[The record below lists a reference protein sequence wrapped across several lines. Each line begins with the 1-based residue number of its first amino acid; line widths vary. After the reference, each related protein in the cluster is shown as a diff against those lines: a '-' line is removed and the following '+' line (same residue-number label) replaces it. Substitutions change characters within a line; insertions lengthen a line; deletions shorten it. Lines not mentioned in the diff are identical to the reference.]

1 MATYVTGRMVQ
12 DQSIDSNDLTQQAA
26 IPPGAVMSFA
36 MSAAPVGWLP
46 CDGAA
51 INRTTYSALFTVV
64 RTIHGVGDGSNT
76 FNVPDLR
83 GEFIRG
89 WDNGRAVDSG
99 RTFGTFQEGTYVR
112 TVMNEWLGNDGTGPG
127 GGIGQGFAN
136 ADEVYANSYNSGV
149 GAPPGARTAINTAWS
164 SFLDDNGMSAYQ
176 YITNIQGPNDTYI
189 KWIKHRPRNVALLY
203 CIKF

>member
-12 DQSIDSNDLTQQAA
+12 DETIDTNDLQLGAR

-46 CDGAA
+46 CDGSA
-51 INRTTYSALFTVV
+51 ISRTTYASLFAAV
-64 RTIHGVGDGSNT
+64 RTIHGAGDGSNT

-89 WDNGRAVDSG
+89 WDNGRAIDSG
-99 RTFGTFQEGTYVR
+99 RTFGTSQVAYAGQNTFYMYRDDGDSQTGSRGEVTAFSVNS
-112 TVMNEWLGNDGTGPG
+112 TAVMPQNSPNGTGYTQTVPTTPG
-127 GGIGQGFAN
+127 
-136 ADEVYANSYNSGV
+136 
-149 GAPPGARTAINTAWS
+149 
-164 SFLDDNGMSAYQ
+164 
-176 YITNIQGPNDTYI
+176 DT
-189 KWIKHRPRNVALLY
+189 RPRNIALLY

>member
-51 INRTTYSALFTVV
+51 INRTTYSALFNVV
-64 RTIHGVGDGSNT
+64 GTIHGIGDGSNT

-89 WDNGRAVDSG
+89 WDNGRAVDTGRIFGSSQGDAFRSHRHLVPNLTQYIGG
-99 RTFGTFQEGTYVR
+99 RTGVTGSFAK
-112 TVMNEWLGNDGTGPG
+112 NDGGINSEFTDFQG
-127 GGIGQGFAN
+127 GT
-136 ADEVYANSYNSGV
+136 E
-149 GAPPGARTAINTAWS
+149 T
-164 SFLDDNGMSAYQ
+164 
-176 YITNIQGPNDTYI
+176 
-189 KWIKHRPRNVALLY
+189 RPRNVALLY

>member
-1 MATYVTGRMVQ
+1 MVQ

-46 CDGAA
+46 CDGSA
-51 INRTTYSALFTVV
+51 INRTAYSTLFTVV

-89 WDNGRAVDSG
+89 WDNGRAIDTG
-99 RTFGTFQEGTYVR
+99 RTFGTSQAQDWKGFYFTNTETTYNHEAYMGKTIYPNWSSTRMFMGKWEARFV
-112 TVMNEWLGNDGTGPG
+112 
-127 GGIGQGFAN
+127 A
-136 ADEVYANSYNSGV
+136 GV
-149 GAPPGARTAINTAWS
+149 GNVATGSLASWDS
-164 SFLDDNGMSAYQ
+164 SEV
-176 YITNIQGPNDTYI
+176 
-189 KWIKHRPRNVALLY
+189 RPRNIALLY

>member
-51 INRTTYSALFTVV
+51 INRTTYSALFAVV
-64 RTIHGVGDGSNT
+64 RTIHGAGDGSNT

-89 WDNGRAVDSG
+89 WSAGRNVGGQAT
-99 RTFGTFQEGTYVR
+99 RTFGSYEEDAIRNIIGEFKVAGT
-112 TVMNEWLGNDGTGPG
+112 T
-127 GGIGQGFAN
+127 GGIDGVAGVFNIKNQPTGYPAQAVASNNTVGYGQFN
-136 ADEVYANSYNSGV
+136 ASRVV
-149 GAPPGARTAINTAWS
+149 PTAE
-164 SFLDDNGMSAYQ
+164 DN
-176 YITNIQGPNDTYI
+176 
-189 KWIKHRPRNVALLY
+189 RPRNIALLY

>member
-12 DQSIDSNDLTQQAA
+12 DETIDTRDLQQGVA

-46 CDGAA
+46 CDGSA
-51 INRTTYSALFTVV
+51 INRTTYSALFNVV

-89 WDNGRAVDSG
+89 WAAGRDVGGQSTRVFGSTEEDEFKSHNHSITDPGHVHTGGLMLFGYTQNASG
-99 RTFGTFQEGTYVR
+99 APNFVSNQ
-112 TVMNEWLGNDGTGPG
+112 NTGSATT
-127 GGIGQGFAN
+127 GITIN
-136 ADEVYANSYNSGV
+136 NSGGV
-149 GAPPGARTAINTAWS
+149 ET
-164 SFLDDNGMSAYQ
+164 
-176 YITNIQGPNDTYI
+176 
-189 KWIKHRPRNVALLY
+189 RPRNIALLY

>member
-46 CDGAA
+46 CDGSA
-51 INRTTYSALFTVV
+51 INRTTYSTLFTVV
-64 RTIHGVGDGSNT
+64 RTIHGSGDGSNT

-89 WDNGRAVDSG
+89 WAAGRNVDTGRA
-99 RTFGTFQEGTYVR
+99 FGTSQAQEWKGFYQTNTGQNSSSGYTHSDVYMGKTIYPTYTGR
-112 TVMNEWLGNDGTGPG
+112 LFLGHWLNPSAHLG
-127 GGIGQGFAN
+127 
-136 ADEVYANSYNSGV
+136 
-149 GAPPGARTAINTAWS
+149 TAWDES
-164 SFLDDNGMSAYQ
+164 E
-176 YITNIQGPNDTYI
+176 I
-189 KWIKHRPRNVALLY
+189 RPRNVALLY

>member
-12 DQSIDSNDLTQQAA
+12 DETIDTNDLQQGVA

-51 INRTTYSALFTVV
+51 ISRTTYASLFAVV
-64 RTIHGVGDGSNT
+64 GVIHGAGDGSNT

-83 GEFIRG
+83 GIFIRG
-89 WDNGRAVDSG
+89 SGSQTISGVTYNKAFAVKEQDALQGHRHLVKEQDGSQVIG
-99 RTFGTFQEGTYVR
+99 TTLNATGGGFGVVEATTAHGGINR
-112 TVMNEWLGNDGTGPG
+112 GNTEARDIITDGT
-127 GGIGQGFAN
+127 
-136 ADEVYANSYNSGV
+136 
-149 GAPPGARTAINTAWS
+149 
-164 SFLDDNGMSAYQ
+164 NGTPRA
-176 YITNIQGPNDTYI
+176 TFETRPVNI
-189 KWIKHRPRNVALLY
+189 ALLY

>member
-89 WDNGRAVDSG
+89 WSAGRDVGGQST
-99 RTFGTFQEGTYVR
+99 RTFGSTEGDAIRNITGNLAS
-112 TVMNEWLGNDGTGPG
+112 TVEWVGGSGAFRSTNARPGLGAG
-127 GGIGQGFAN
+127 GYGLYDKDFDASR
-136 ADEVYANSYNSGV
+136 VV
-149 GAPPGARTAINTAWS
+149 PTAE
-164 SFLDDNGMSAYQ
+164 DN
-176 YITNIQGPNDTYI
+176 
-189 KWIKHRPRNVALLY
+189 RPRNVALLY

>member
-51 INRTTYSALFTVV
+51 INRTTYSALFNVV

-89 WDNGRAVDSG
+89 WDNGRAIDTG
-99 RTFGTFQEGTYVR
+99 RTFGASQAQDWKGFYFTNTRTYYTHEAYMGKTIYPTWSDTRLFMGYWAADPGPIATGTLAS
-112 TVMNEWLGNDGTGPG
+112 W
-127 GGIGQGFAN
+127 
-136 ADEVYANSYNSGV
+136 DESE
-149 GAPPGARTAINTAWS
+149 I
-164 SFLDDNGMSAYQ
+164 
-176 YITNIQGPNDTYI
+176 
-189 KWIKHRPRNVALLY
+189 RPRNVALLY